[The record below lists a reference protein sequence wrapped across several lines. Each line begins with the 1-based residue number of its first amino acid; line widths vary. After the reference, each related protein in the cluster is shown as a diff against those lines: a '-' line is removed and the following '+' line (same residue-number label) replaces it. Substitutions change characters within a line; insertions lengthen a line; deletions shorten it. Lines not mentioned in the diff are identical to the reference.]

1 MRIIPFVIFGVIT
14 AALIIILNS
23 TLLLPLPFG
32 KFLSPQIGVWQNAE
46 PADQDFSEAL
56 SFPQLKGKVNVYF
69 DERLVPHVFAERDD
83 DAYFVQGFLH
93 AKFRLWQM
101 EFQTHVA
108 AGRLSELVGKKA
120 IELDRDM
127 RRLGMIFAA
136 ENSLKEVEKD
146 SATLSECNNYTAGVN
161 AYIESLSESRLPLE
175 YKLLGYYPEKWTNLK
190 TALFLKFMS
199 LDLAGGENDF
209 ELTNAKSVF
218 SSADFDKIYPMIMDS
233 LDPIV
238 PKGTIFPKP
247 GINLKIPLTADSL
260 YFDKKDSS
268 TIEDQKPNPNNGS
281 NNWAVSGKKTKS
293 GYPILCNDPHLGLNL
308 PSLWYEMQ
316 ISTPTYNAYGATFPG
331 APAIIIG
338 FNDNCAFGFT
348 NAMRDVRD
356 YYEIKF
362 RDDSRK
368 EYWFNNQWQKTIFR
382 IEQIKIKGEP
392 DYSDTV
398 AYVNLGKDV
407 CPVMYD
413 KSFNGVI
420 ARSTNNKKYY
430 AVRWKAH
437 DPSNELKMFTL
448 LDKAKDYDDYLEAIK
463 YLHTPGQNC
472 VFACKNGDIAI
483 WDQGEFPAKW
493 KRQGDFVM
501 PGTDSSYLWQG
512 MIPQEENPHLLN
524 PERGFVSSANQ
535 LPADSSYPYYLGGNY
550 PPYRGWEINK
560 RLSAM
565 NNITPQDMMKLQ
577 TDNYNVF
584 GEMALPVIIRNMEI
598 TNLTKDEQQYFE
610 ILKTWNLRN
619 DANSKGATLFV
630 LTWDSLEAKVWD
642 DEFLKANLLHK
653 MTDQSMPHES
663 TLLNNILKDSS
674 FKFLD
679 DINTPQKETLGDD
692 VTAAFKKAVF
702 VAKKAE
708 ADGRF
713 EWGKYK
719 DTKVLHLARLEA
731 LSRMHLPIGG
741 GTNTINAAN
750 SQHGPSWRMIV
761 SLTPETEAYAVYPGG
776 ESGNPGSKFYDD
788 FVDTWASGNYNKLWV
803 MKAADAN
810 DKRVKWK
817 MTFTKS

>member
-14 AALIIILNS
+14 GALIVILNS
-23 TLLLPLPFG
+23 TLLLPVPFG
-32 KFLSPQIGVWQNAE
+32 KLLSPQAGVWQNAE
-46 PADQDFSEAL
+46 PVNQDFSENL
-56 SFPQLKGKVNVYF
+56 SFPQLSRKVNVYF
-69 DERLVPHVFAERDD
+69 DERLVPHVFAEQDD
-83 DAYFVQGFLH
+83 DAYFVQGYLH

-101 EFQTHVA
+101 EFQTHAA
-108 AGRLSELVGKKA
+108 AGRLSELIGKKA
-120 IELDRDM
+120 IAFDRDK
-127 RRLGMIFAA
+127 RRLGMVFAA

-161 AYIESLSESRLPLE
+161 AYIESLTESSLPLE

-190 TALFLKFMS
+190 TALFLKYMS

-218 SSADFDKIYPMIMDS
+218 SAADFDKIYPVIMDS
-233 LDPIV
+233 LDPIIS
-238 PKGTIFPKP
+238 KGTTYPKP
-247 GINLKIPLTADSL
+247 GIELKIPASADSL
-260 YFDKKDSS
+260 YFDKKDST
-268 TIEDQKPNPNNGS
+268 TIDEQKPNPDNGS

-338 FNDNCAFGFT
+338 FNDHCAFGFT
-348 NAMRDVRD
+348 NAQRDVRD

-362 RDDSRK
+362 RDDTRK

-382 IEQIKIKGEP
+382 IEQIKVRDNF
-392 DYSDTV
+392 DYRDTV
-398 AYVNLGKDV
+398 AYTNIG
-407 CPVMYD
+407 PVMYD
-413 KSFNGVI
+413 KSFNGS
-420 ARSTNNKKYY
+420 RSTNNKYY

-437 DPSNELKMFTL
+437 DPSNELKTFTL
-448 LDKAKDYDDYLEAIK
+448 LDKARDYNDYLVAIK

-472 VFACKNGDIAI
+472 LFACKNGDITI

-512 MIPQEENPHLLN
+512 MIPQDENPHQLN
-524 PERGFVSSANQ
+524 PERGFASSANQ
-535 LPADSSYPYYLGGNY
+535 LPADSSYPYYLGGEY

-560 RLSAM
+560 RLLAM
-565 NNITPQDMMKLQ
+565 SNITPQDMMRLQ

-584 GEMALPVIIRNMEI
+584 GEMALPLIVKNMQTTKL
-598 TNLTKDEQQYFE
+598 TNDEGQYFE
-610 ILKTWNLRN
+610 ILKNWNLRN

-630 LTWDSLEAKVWD
+630 LTWDSLENKVWN
-642 DEFLKANLLHK
+642 DEFLKTNLQL
-653 MTDQSMPHES
+653 MMPYES
-663 TLLNNILKDSS
+663 TLLNNLLKDSA
-674 FKFLD
+674 FKYLD
-679 DINTPQKETLGDD
+679 NINTPQQETLGDD
-692 VTAAFKKAVF
+692 VTAAFKKAAF
-702 VAKKAE
+702 TAKNAE
-708 ADGRF
+708 ADGRL

-719 DTKVLHLARLEA
+719 DTKVLHLARLDA
-731 LSRMHLPIGG
+731 FSRLHLPIGG

-761 SLTPETEAYAVYPGG
+761 SLTPETEAYGVYPGG
-776 ESGNPGSKFYDD
+776 QSGNPGSKFYDD
-788 FVDTWASGNYNKLWV
+788 FINTWVAGNYNKLWIMTV
-803 MKAADAN
+803 GNAS
-810 DKRVKWK
+810 DKKVKWK
-817 MTFTKS
+817 MSFTKS

>member
-14 AALIIILNS
+14 AALIVILNS

-32 KFLSPQIGVWQNAE
+32 KFLSPQIGIWQNAE
-46 PADQDFSEAL
+46 PADQDFSENL

-69 DERLVPHVFAERDD
+69 DERLVPHVFAEQDD
-83 DAYFVQGFLH
+83 DAYFVQGYLH

-101 EFQTHVA
+101 EFQTHAA
-108 AGRLSELVGKKA
+108 AGRVSELIGKKA
-120 IELDRDM
+120 IEFDRDK
-127 RRLGMIFAA
+127 RRLGMVFAA

-146 SATLSECNNYTAGVN
+146 SATLTQCNNYTAGVN
-161 AYIESLSESRLPLE
+161 AYIESLNESSLPLE
-175 YKLLGYYPEKWTNLK
+175 YKLLGNYPEKWTNLK
-190 TALFLKFMS
+190 TALFLKYMS

-218 SSADFDKIYPMIMDS
+218 SSADFDKIYPVIMDS
-233 LDPIV
+233 LEPII
-238 PKGTIFPKP
+238 PKGTVFPKP
-247 GINLKIPLTADSL
+247 GIELKIPSTADSL
-260 YFDKKDSS
+260 YFDKKDST
-268 TIEDQKPNPNNGS
+268 TIAEQKPDPNNGS
-281 NNWAVSGKKTKS
+281 NNWAISGKKTKT

-368 EYWFNNQWQKTIFR
+368 EYWFNNQWQKTTFR
-382 IEQIKIKGEP
+382 IERIKVKDNF
-392 DYSDTV
+392 DYLDTV
-398 AYVNLGKDV
+398 AYTNIG
-407 CPVMYD
+407 PVMYD
-413 KSFNGVI
+413 KSFNG
-420 ARSTNNKKYY
+420 ARSTNNKYY
-430 AVRWKAH
+430 SVRWKAH

-472 VFACKNGDIAI
+472 LFAGKNGDIAI

-512 MIPQEENPHLLN
+512 TIPQEENPHQLN

-535 LPADSSYPYYLGGNY
+535 LPVDSSYPYYLGGNY

-584 GEMALPVIIRNMEI
+584 GEMALPVIIKNMEI
-598 TNLTKDEQQYFE
+598 TKLTTDERQYFE

-630 LTWDSLEAKVWD
+630 LTWDSLENKVWN
-642 DEFLKANLLHK
+642 DEFLKTNLEL
-653 MTDQSMPHES
+653 MMPYES

-692 VTAAFKKAVF
+692 VTAAFKRAVF
-702 VAKKAE
+702 IAKNAQ

-719 DTKVLHLARLEA
+719 DTKVLHLARLEP
-731 LSRMHLPIGG
+731 LSRLHLPIGG

-761 SLTPETEAYAVYPGG
+761 SLTPEIEAYGVYPGG
-776 ESGNPGSKFYDD
+776 QSGNPGSKFYDD
-788 FVDTWASGNYNKLWV
+788 FVDKWVHGNYNTLWV
-803 MKAADAN
+803 MKAGDAT

-817 MTFTKS
+817 MSFTKS